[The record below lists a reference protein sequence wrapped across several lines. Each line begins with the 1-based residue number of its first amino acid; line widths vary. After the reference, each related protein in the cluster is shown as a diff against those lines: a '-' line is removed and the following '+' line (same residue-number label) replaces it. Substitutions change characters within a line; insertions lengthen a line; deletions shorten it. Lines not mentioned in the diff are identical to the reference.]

1 MRLRVA
7 SALGAA
13 VLLSALPAP
22 ANGRFPASNEF
33 PFSPNNPDVIWLRTT
48 YGILPSTDNG
58 TTWSYICEDVMGL
71 VSQGGSGYEDPS
83 IGLMANGNVVAADS
97 RGVDLSTDQ
106 GCTWTCQGGMLAGQQ
121 VVDLDVFPSDM
132 SKAVAL
138 VSTIAPNDGSTSNF
152 DTQIFL
158 TTDNG
163 VTWTPLGPPLDPS
176 VSVET
181 IDVPNSDP
189 TRVYVSGTRGF
200 GGDKTASLFMYSMTS
215 NTWTE
220 QAIPA
225 FDPTQELAIFIAG
238 VDPNDADLVY
248 LRTQGQ
254 AQGGESRLFVTQ
266 NASAADGGA
275 VFVTPTAGS
284 FDTPAALPSE
294 IVGELL
300 GFALSPDGSKV
311 WVGTRET
318 GLWMASTSDFNFTS
332 VNPNVQIQCLATRG
346 SELWACSN
354 SSYSKAGWVA
364 GVSTDDGATFT
375 EKLCSVTAITSV
387 LDCPAVDAG
396 HEGCGSTGNTAE
408 VCPSVLANICT
419 LDSATDNFMCE
430 PCGPDGGPESPPSG
444 GGADAGSHGAAKNAS
459 SCGCSAVG
467 NAGGAAGSV
476 VGLIFIGVAVS
487 RRRARSRRAMR

>member
-7 SALGAA
+7 SAVGTA
-13 VLLSALPAP
+13 VLLGALPAL

-33 PFSPNNPDVIWLRTT
+33 LFSPTNPDLIWLRTT
-48 YGILPSTDNG
+48 YGILPSKDNG
-58 TTWSYICEDVMGL
+58 ATWSYICEDVMGL

-83 IGLMANGNVVAADS
+83 VGLMANGNVIAADS

-121 VVDLDVFPSDM
+121 FVDLDVFPSDM

-138 VSTIAPNDGSTSNF
+138 ASTVAPDDSSTSNF
-152 DTQIFL
+152 DTQVFL

-163 VTWTPLGPPLDPS
+163 ATWNPLGPPLDPS
-176 VSVET
+176 VTVET
-181 IDVPNSDP
+181 IAVPNSDP

-200 GGDKTASLFMYSMTS
+200 GGDTTASLFMYSMTS
-215 NTWTE
+215 GTWLE

-225 FDPTQELAIFIAG
+225 FDPGDELAIFIAG
-238 VDPNDADLVY
+238 IDPNNADLVY
-248 LRTQGQ
+248 LRTQAQ
-254 AQGGESRLFVTQ
+254 ALGGESRLFVTQ

-275 VFVTPTAGS
+275 VFVTPTAAS
-284 FDTPAALPSE
+284 FNTPAALPSE

-318 GLWMASTSDFNFTS
+318 GLWMASTSDFSFTN

-364 GVSTDDGATFT
+364 GVSNDDGATFT

-387 LDCPAVDAG
+387 LECPDVDSGG
-396 HEGCGSTGNTAE
+396 HEGCGATGNTAE
-408 VCPSVLANICT
+408 ACPSVLANICT
-419 LDSATDNFMCE
+419 LDSATQNFLCE
-430 PCGPDGGPESPPSG
+430 PCGPDGGPESPPP
-444 GGADAGSHGAAKNAS
+444 DAGTQGAAKKAS

-467 NAGGAAGSV
+467 NAGGALGGA
-476 VGLIFIGVAVS
+476 VGLMFVGVAVS
-487 RRRARSRRAMR
+487 RRRGRRRRATR